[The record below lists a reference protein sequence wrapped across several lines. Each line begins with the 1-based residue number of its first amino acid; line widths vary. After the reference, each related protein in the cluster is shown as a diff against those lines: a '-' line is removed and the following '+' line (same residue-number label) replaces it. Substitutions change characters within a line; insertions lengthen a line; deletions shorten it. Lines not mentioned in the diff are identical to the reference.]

1 MQVRASVRAVTPAVL
16 LLASGTAVVKQGP
29 APSAVNVPTTQ
40 TDANKAVV
48 RRAFTAREQGDVAT
62 LNELSDPDEM
72 LHGSDGT
79 AVRRGGPF
87 TDLKDLCP
95 MCAALGHRKITID
108 MMFAEGD
115 LVYVRWTWSGS
126 YTGTFKGVAVNG
138 RDVTVVYS
146 NVYRVVDGRVR
157 DNCFVSDRLSLGEQ
171 LGMKLIPTEAAR

>member
-1 MQVRASVRAVTPAVL
+1 MQVRATVRAVTPAVL
-16 LLASGTAVVKQGP
+16 LFASCTPVVKEGP
-29 APSAVNVPTTQ
+29 APSVVNVRTTQ
-40 TDANKAVV
+40 TDANKVVV

-72 LHGSDGT
+72 LHAPDGT
-79 AVRRGGPF
+79 TVRRGGPY
-87 TDLKDLCP
+87 TELKELCP
-95 MCAALGHRKITID
+95 MCAALQHRKITID

-115 LVYVRWTWSGS
+115 LVYVRSTWSGS
-126 YTGTFKGVAVNG
+126 YTGTFKGVAVSG

-157 DNCFVSDRLSLGEQ
+157 DNWFVSDRLSLAEQ